1 MESYKINVNE
11 QELRLLISALNLLS
25 VNCLVDT
32 DVKQLHD
39 KLVNEKEFKT
49 ELKRNNRKNINNLK

>member
-1 MESYKINVNE
+1 MENYKINVNE

-32 DVKQLHD
+32 DVVQLHD
-39 KLVNEKEFKT
+39 RLVNEKEFKE

>member
-1 MESYKINVNE
+1 MENYKINVNE

>member
-49 ELKRNNRKNINNLK
+49 ELKRNNKRNINNLK

>member
-1 MESYKINVNE
+1 MERYKINVNE

-49 ELKRNNRKNINNLK
+49 ELKRNNKRNINNLK

>member
-1 MESYKINVNE
+1 MENYKISVNE

-49 ELKRNNRKNINNLK
+49 ELKRNNKKNINNLK

>member
-1 MESYKINVNE
+1 MENYKININE
-11 QELRLLISALNLLS
+11 QELRLLISGLNLLS

-39 KLVNEKEFKT
+39 KLVNEKEFKE
-49 ELKRNNRKNINNLK
+49 ELKRNNKRNINNLK

>member
-1 MESYKINVNE
+1 MENHKINVNE

-39 KLVNEKEFKT
+39 KLVNEKEFKE

>member
-1 MESYKINVNE
+1 MENYKIDVNE

-39 KLVNEKEFKT
+39 KLVNEKEFKE
-49 ELKRNNRKNINNLK
+49 ELKRNNKRNINNLK

>member
-1 MESYKINVNE
+1 MENYKINVNE

-39 KLVNEKEFKT
+39 KLVNEKQFKE
-49 ELKRNNRKNINNLK
+49 ELKRNNKRNINNLK

>member
-1 MESYKINVNE
+1 MENYKINVNE

-49 ELKRNNRKNINNLK
+49 ELKRNNKRNINNLK

>member
-1 MESYKINVNE
+1 MENYKININE
-11 QELRLLISALNLLS
+11 QELRLLISGLNLLS

-39 KLVNEKEFKT
+39 KLVNEKQFKE
-49 ELKRNNRKNINNLK
+49 ELKRNNKKNINNLK

>member
-39 KLVNEKEFKT
+39 KLINEKEFKT
-49 ELKRNNRKNINNLK
+49 ELKRNNKRNINNLK

>member
-49 ELKRNNRKNINNLK
+49 ELKRNNKKNINNLK

>member
-1 MESYKINVNE
+1 MENYKINVIE
-11 QELRLLISALNLLS
+11 QELRLLISGLNLLS

-39 KLVNEKEFKT
+39 KLVNEKEFKE
-49 ELKRNNRKNINNLK
+49 ELKRNNKKNINNLR

>member
-1 MESYKINVNE
+1 MENYKINVNE

-25 VNCLVDT
+25 VNCLVGT

-39 KLVNEKEFKT
+39 KLVNEKEFKK
-49 ELKRNNRKNINNLK
+49 ELKRNNKRNINNLK

>member
-1 MESYKINVNE
+1 MENYKINVNE

-39 KLVNEKEFKT
+39 KLVNEKEFKE
-49 ELKRNNRKNINNLK
+49 ELKRNNKKNINNLK

>member
-1 MESYKINVNE
+1 MENYKININE
-11 QELRLLISALNLLS
+11 QELRLLISGLNLLS

-39 KLVNEKEFKT
+39 KLINEKQFKE
-49 ELKRNNRKNINNLK
+49 ELKRNNKKNINNLK

>member
-1 MESYKINVNE
+1 MENYKINVNE

-39 KLVNEKEFKT
+39 KLVNEKEFKA
-49 ELKRNNRKNINNLK
+49 ELKRNNKRNINNLK

>member
-1 MESYKINVNE
+1 MENYKINVNE

-39 KLVNEKEFKT
+39 KLVNEKEFKE